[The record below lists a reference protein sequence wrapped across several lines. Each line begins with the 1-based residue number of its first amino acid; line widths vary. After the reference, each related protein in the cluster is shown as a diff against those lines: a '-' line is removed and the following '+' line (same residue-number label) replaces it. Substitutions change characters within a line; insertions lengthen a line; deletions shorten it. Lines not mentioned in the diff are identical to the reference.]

1 MIMQNTTKRI
11 HYAFIMFMLLA
22 TITTAQTKETEFS
35 INHGP
40 YLQELTKEGV
50 TIVFTTT
57 HKAYSWVELKKHDEP
72 VTSAVRHYNTR
83 DGLKEAW
90 NTFSAIRI
98 EGLQPATPYD
108 YRIVTKEMTKFQPY
122 HVQYG
127 DSTATAWHTFSTTD
141 PDQKGATL
149 FVTSDTHFDSAKLEN
164 LLKAADYTTCDAI
177 FYAGDMTSYIDNPE
191 ALFQALIDVSV
202 KLFASSKPF
211 DVVRG
216 NHETRGNLARQYPHY
231 FPRKDGHIYGS
242 RLIGDVMIV
251 MLDCGEDKQ
260 DTHPVYAGLTDFD
273 TYRSQEAQ
281 WLKSVVKSPEYKK
294 AKYRVIIS
302 HFPMVMGQEWKD
314 EKAWHGWD
322 DAIRKFLPI
331 LNGTKV
337 DLMVSGHTHRTHLH
351 EAGADGNDF
360 PVLEQGYDTA
370 VRIKLDQGKI
380 EYTILGVDG
389 PHGDTIRLK

>member
-1 MIMQNTTKRI
+1 M
-11 HYAFIMFMLLA
+11 MLAAL
-22 TITTAQTKETEFS
+22 TLLPAQTFAIK
-35 INHGP
+35 ILHGP
-40 YLQELTKEGV
+40 YLQSVGETEA
-50 TIVFTTT
+50 TIVWTTDSMSV
-57 HKAYSWVELKKHDEP
+57 AWVELLPNDGIEFYAQARPRYYDTHIGIKRTDRIHA
-72 VTSAVRHYNTR
+72 VTLK
-83 DGLKEAW
+83 GLKPG
-90 NTFSAIRI
+90 TTYR
-98 EGLQPATPYD
+98 
-108 YRIVTKEMTKFQPY
+108 YRIYAQEVLSHQANR
-122 HVQYG
+122 VIYG
-127 DSTATAWHTFSTTD
+127 NVAATVVYKKAPLAFTTLDERKASTS
-141 PDQKGATL
+141 
-149 FVTSDTHFDSAKLEN
+149 FVVVNDIHGKSDVMAR
-164 LLKAADYTTCDAI
+164 LLGNAGYKDKDLV
-177 FYAGDMTSYIDNPE
+177 FFNGDMLSILDKEEKIWNGFMDE
-191 ALFQALIDVSV
+191 AV
-202 KLFASSKPF
+202 KLFASEKPLYY
-211 DVVRG
+211 VRG

-242 RLIGDVMIV
+242 RLIGDVMVV

-281 WLKSVVKSPEYKK
+281 WLKSVVRSPEYKK

>member
-1 MIMQNTTKRI
+1 MIMQNTTKRNL
-11 HYAFIMFMLLA
+11 HAFIMFMLFA
-22 TITTAQTKETEFS
+22 TISTAQTKETEFS

-40 YLQELTKEGV
+40 YLQEITQEGV

-98 EGLQPATPYD
+98 EGLQPATP
-108 YRIVTKEMTKFQPY
+108 
-122 HVQYG
+122 
-127 DSTATAWHTFSTTD
+127 
-141 PDQKGATL
+141 L
-149 FVTSDTHFDSAKLEN
+149 
-164 LLKAADYTTCDAI
+164 
-177 FYAGDMTSYIDNPE
+177 
-191 ALFQALIDVSV
+191 
-202 KLFASSKPF
+202 
-211 DVVRG
+211 VR
-216 NHETRGNLARQYPHY
+216 
-231 FPRKDGHIYGS
+231 
-242 RLIGDVMIV
+242 
-251 MLDCGEDKQ
+251 
-260 DTHPVYAGLTDFD
+260 
-273 TYRSQEAQ
+273 
-281 WLKSVVKSPEYKK
+281 SPEYKK

-337 DLMVSGHTHRTHLH
+337 DLMVSGHTHLTHLH